1 MNSIVHVSPGSL
13 VAVFECLDSDEP
25 MIIPILMVITT
36 VTVTT
41 VTLVMVFNNL
51 ISMIVT
57 RKLTMIVM
65 PMLNVQ
71 ISLNHI
77 TVPALTGE
85 LALDSMTIVLIWMSA
100 KAKDQE
106 MIVMLLIDS
115 VSMKMVNKDT
125 DVTTVS
131 LKIVIMGQNVLTGT
145 NETVRMAVTA
155 VTPMQLA

>member
-1 MNSIVHVSPGSL
+1 
-13 VAVFECLDSDEP
+13 
-25 MIIPILMVITT
+25 
-36 VTVTT
+36 
-41 VTLVMVFNNL
+41 
-51 ISMIVT
+51 
-57 RKLTMIVM
+57 
-65 PMLNVQ
+65 
-71 ISLNHI
+71 
-77 TVPALTGE
+77 
-85 LALDSMTIVLIWMSA
+85 MTIVLILISA